1 MSCTL
6 EQTKTKTFKLILNEK
21 FKWFGH
27 FEFSAPIPSY
37 SKTFSICYIKNTE
50 KIAVIVGLNESLCS
64 DLCHIEIY
72 NIVQAYLNGTGYIVL
87 THSASP
93 FIYPTPNIRCTAVA
107 TDSLMYKD
115 QGYLVLVP
123 QLVYFNQY
131 RKSGL

>member
-1 MSCTL
+1 MLKYLIRKKFKSCTL

-72 NIVQAYLNGTGYIVL
+72 EHCTSILQWVWVHC
-87 THSASP
+87 THTFCLAIHLSN
-93 FIYPTPNIRCTAVA
+93 T
-107 TDSLMYKD
+107 
-115 QGYLVLVP
+115 
-123 QLVYFNQY
+123 
-131 RKSGL
+131 